1 MNHKFNSISAVFMS
15 LCLIITMSCSNFA
28 PVIANAEEKT
38 QISENREV
46 TGQKNED
53 STEKVLLKE
62 IQFSSDKDGKNLF
75 KVSPDLN
82 LKDNEYTLIIPDYIT
97 SGYVRAVS
105 TNSNSN
111 ISAICKSPWGG
122 GELNVSLQ
130 NDKFTLISFKNFTG
144 KIKVDDTV
152 YNFEVKRS
160 ATLKSLNINETL
172 KPVFNRDTTNYD
184 VYVPADE
191 DVKVSA
197 VGYAKNYKIKLNG
210 EEKTSITPVWDEN
223 QEMKLEL
230 EVSKD
235 SLESTVYTIILH
247 KEPQENEPYIL
258 IQPIGNEYL
267 DNATKITQLKVKA
280 SANGNLTYQWYK
292 NDSNKI
298 EGGEAIEGATDKNY
312 TPEIP
317 DIGNIQEKHIYYYC
331 IITNTIGNEKYTTTS
346 DIVDIKITPDPTPV
360 AKITTQDD
368 KELQENYECSVGDI
382 LKLKVKAQ
390 SDALGGEYSYQ
401 WMKISQ
407 DDTYKL
413 DKVTD
418 ENYELLLD
426 EDGDFEYY
434 CTVTYKLNGKNYSV
448 NTEKIKVRAL
458 TDKAQKATI
467 ITQPKSAEYLIK
479 TQPESILTMADSKD
493 GGEITYQWQASTD
506 KIKFT
511 NIDG

>member
-258 IQPIGNEYL
+258 
-267 DNATKITQLKVKA
+267 
-280 SANGNLTYQWYK
+280 
-292 NDSNKI
+292 
-298 EGGEAIEGATDKNY
+298 
-312 TPEIP
+312 
-317 DIGNIQEKHIYYYC
+317 
-331 IITNTIGNEKYTTTS
+331 TN
-346 DIVDIKITPDPTPV
+346 
-360 AKITTQDD
+360 Q
-368 KELQENYECSVGDI
+368 
-382 LKLKVKAQ
+382 
-390 SDALGGEYSYQ
+390 
-401 WMKISQ
+401 
-407 DDTYKL
+407 
-413 DKVTD
+413 
-418 ENYELLLD
+418 
-426 EDGDFEYY
+426 
-434 CTVTYKLNGKNYSV
+434 
-448 NTEKIKVRAL
+448 
-458 TDKAQKATI
+458 
-467 ITQPKSAEYLIK
+467 
-479 TQPESILTMADSKD
+479 
-493 GGEITYQWQASTD
+493 
-506 KIKFT
+506 
-511 NIDG
+511 